1 MDNFTFDGEETC
13 TPEQWEGFFLHPCWE
28 EFIDTM
34 KARLSITRTEL
45 ENCAPEHMGTLQG
58 EAKQC
63 RFTMDFQS
71 LIEGEI
77 EQKRKEQDNGR
88 RDTDPDTE

>member
-13 TPEQWEGFFLHPCWE
+13 TPEEWEGFFLHPCWK
-28 EFIDTM
+28 EFVDTM
-34 KARLSITRTEL
+34 KARLSITRTEM
-45 ENCAPEHMGTLQG
+45 ENCKIDDLGMLQG

-77 EQKRKEQDNGR
+77 LQKRKEQENAR
-88 RDTDPDTE
+88 PDRNPE